1 MPDIHIYGGGMSGLT
16 AALLLE
22 EQNIEYQLYET
33 QSHWGGKLQTTHQE
47 GFALDH
53 GFQVIQSA
61 YPAMDVY
68 HKRGYMNDALAFGS
82 GAWLLSH
89 GKKTLLA
96 DPLREFPKGLAALGH
111 SSIKLTD
118 VWRVAKLR
126 NQLLQQSPE
135 SFFQS
140 STVTTLQYLQQ
151 QGFSPSFIDAFFKPF
166 FTGIFL
172 EEALNTPCSMF
183 QFVFWALAKG
193 KACLLP
199 GGIQTLPNRI
209 VAQLNPQKLH
219 LNVPVTNASNTPVP
233 QTHFSTQAHYF
244 AVDSDLGLGKFIGLN
259 ASNSG
264 AINLMAIPSAVQSG
278 YAPRGKHLLCVS
290 VKPSVSHPNC
300 QATPDQIRFE
310 AEQLLGTQIHGHWLN
325 SFTVPQALPADTKY
339 QYGYAVSDG
348 VGESDAYV
356 LEFHATGSVANPS
369 LNAAILH
376 GMSFVSS
383 INCR

>member
-151 QGFSPSFIDAFFKPF
+151 QGFSPSFIDAFF
-166 FTGIFL
+166 
-172 EEALNTPCSMF
+172 
-183 QFVFWALAKG
+183 
-193 KACLLP
+193 
-199 GGIQTLPNRI
+199 
-209 VAQLNPQKLH
+209 
-219 LNVPVTNASNTPVP
+219 
-233 QTHFSTQAHYF
+233 
-244 AVDSDLGLGKFIGLN
+244 
-259 ASNSG
+259 
-264 AINLMAIPSAVQSG
+264 
-278 YAPRGKHLLCVS
+278 
-290 VKPSVSHPNC
+290 
-300 QATPDQIRFE
+300 
-310 AEQLLGTQIHGHWLN
+310 
-325 SFTVPQALPADTKY
+325 
-339 QYGYAVSDG
+339 
-348 VGESDAYV
+348 
-356 LEFHATGSVANPS
+356 
-369 LNAAILH
+369 
-376 GMSFVSS
+376 
-383 INCR
+383 